1 LAVVAQA
8 LSGMDEADCGK
19 RYLCELASLPR
30 NSLSQE
36 EAVNLA
42 MFQVIFSI

>member
-1 LAVVAQA
+1 
-8 LSGMDEADCGK
+8 MDDVDCGK

-30 NSLSQE
+30 DSLSQE

-42 MFQVIFSI
+42 MFQVMFGSSL